1 MVVFACVFHG
11 NVWTQKPDLAPW
23 VYDCLYSWKQNS
35 FCMPF
40 SVFNFEEFLK
50 LEGKGGG
57 EKTSHKT
64 KQDWLLFPV
73 NKNQDFSF
81 YVFSSL
87 IPQLCLSGMWYSKL
101 CHTSCLWELFL
112 LRNTPIQANEIASAF
127 LLLKLV
133 HSCIARL
140 QMWYL
145 CFCVMFS
152 LLLHYFFVTAGILYS
167 LIS

>member
-1 MVVFACVFHG
+1 M
-11 NVWTQKPDLAPW
+11 
-23 VYDCLYSWKQNS
+23 
-35 FCMPF
+35 
-40 SVFNFEEFLK
+40 
-50 LEGKGGG
+50 GK
-57 EKTSHKT
+57 KTSHKT

-101 CHTSCLWELFL
+101 CHTSCLRELFL

-152 LLLHYFFVTAGILYS
+152 LLLHYFFCDCWNPVQLNILTYS
-167 LIS
+167 LEWCLFQNYGIENSLHLIITLTTGCWRSKD